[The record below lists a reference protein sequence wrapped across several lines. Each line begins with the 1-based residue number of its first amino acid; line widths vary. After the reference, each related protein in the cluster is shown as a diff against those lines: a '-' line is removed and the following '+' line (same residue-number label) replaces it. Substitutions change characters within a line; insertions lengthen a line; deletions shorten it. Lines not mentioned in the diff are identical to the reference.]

1 MFCFLIQL
9 EYPKCILVLLSGLWE
24 VMGRKKEMSAFPV
37 VCYLVLF
44 MDAELT
50 VHQKFINICIIF
62 CLIAIMVY
70 SLETQNCAALFH
82 LHFSVT

>member
-1 MFCFLIQL
+1 
-9 EYPKCILVLLSGLWE
+9 
-24 VMGRKKEMSAFPV
+24 MSAFPV

-50 VHQKFINICIIF
+50 IHQKFINICIIF

-70 SLETQNCAALFH
+70 SLAAQNCAALFH
-82 LHFSVT
+82 LHFSMT